1 MSLFFQ
7 DEKYASVE
15 FPWLNINIKN
25 INYMADASTWVK
37 LVIINSGSVNAT
49 INGKSHTA
57 QAGDMLL
64 ILPGEIH
71 SFVSDSSDVIIV
83 NIPCNG
89 DNDDTDIYKCIS
101 TTPIIK
107 GSSALSRELRDY
119 IGIITKELSN
129 RNPGYSYMA
138 KGIAG
143 VLVSSLINSRVIREL
158 TQDELKKQEAESS
171 LLITVKKYIKESY
184 KENISLESTSAH
196 CNLSLFYFS
205 HLFKRITG
213 VTFYDYLTSYRLDK
227 ALDMLFESKKILNVA
242 SECGFATV
250 RTFNRSFKSFFG
262 CSPSEYLSSNK

>member
-7 DEKYASVE
+7 SEKCASDK
-15 FPWLNINIKN
+15 FPRLNTNIKN
-25 INYMADASTWVK
+25 INYMADASACVK
-37 LVIINSGSVNAT
+37 LVIVNSGSVNAT
-49 INGKSHTA
+49 INGKSYTA
-57 QAGDMLL
+57 QAGDILL

-71 SFVSDSSDVIIV
+71 SFASDSSDVAIL

-89 DNDDTDIYKCIS
+89 DNDDTDINKCVS
-101 TTPIIK
+101 GNPVIK
-107 GSSALSRELRDY
+107 GSSVLSRELRDY

-129 RNPGYSYMA
+129 KGPGYSYMA

-143 VLVSSLINSRVIREL
+143 VLVSSLINSRAVREL
-158 TQDELKKQEAESS
+158 TPDELKKQEAEST
-171 LLITVKKYIKESY
+171 LLMTVKEYIRESY
-184 KENISLESTSAH
+184 RENISLESTSAH

-227 ALDMLFESKKILNVA
+227 ALDMLLENKKILNVA

-262 CSPSEYLSSNK
+262 CSPSEYLSSNR